1 MNSLFE
7 IQGDQG
13 LVQAS
18 EERNSL
24 TRVLH
29 FAEYD
34 KENTPSVEISNLNI
48 PNVRMYDVRIKTH
61 NWIAWITPFQI

>member
-1 MNSLFE
+1 M
-7 IQGDQG
+7 
-13 LVQAS
+13 VQAS

-29 FAEYD
+29 FAEYH

-48 PNVRMYDVRIKTH
+48 LNVQMYDVRIKT
-61 NWIAWITPFQI
+61 PS